1 MFKMK
6 KKWKISNGYSDGMAG
21 PIFKILEVLEVQYI
35 TFRWE
40 KIEKNRKMN
49 SKILGPKISK
59 FGPLQIFNY
68 LT

>member
-1 MFKMK
+1 
-6 KKWKISNGYSDGMAG
+6 MAG

-49 SKILGPKISK
+49 SKILGPKMSN

>member
-1 MFKMK
+1 
-6 KKWKISNGYSDGMAG
+6 MAG
-21 PIFKILEVLEVQYI
+21 PILTILEDFI
-35 TFRWE
+35 GTIWSFTWE

-49 SKILGPKISK
+49 SKILGPKMSN

>member
-1 MFKMK
+1 
-6 KKWKISNGYSDGMAG
+6 MAG
-21 PIFKILEVLEVQYI
+21 LILKILEDFI
-35 TFRWE
+35 STIMSFTWK

-49 SKILGPKISK
+49 SKILGPKMSN